1 MKNTLSKGGIT
12 KGFCIVLIF
21 CIAAQLLC
29 IMPNAAAE
37 NITVNENF
45 DNGTAADISNGGL
58 SCTSPNGVFNGWGNS
73 TFSYADRDGGKAL
86 MMNKSAGAC
95 GYPGA
100 RLDFNL
106 SRGFGL
112 NSVNMLGRMEYSFD
126 LYSAGTRTDALTI
139 SDIAFVLEDVN
150 DKKSSGGFESYQTLV
165 VSAKFGQFLTN
176 GNKTKV
182 GTFNKDQWNTVRIA
196 LDYMNNVIE
205 YYINGIEYDFE
216 FDFSGLKGSLIKGYF
231 TVSCPDSNSG
241 IDYGL
246 DNFKAE
252 FIPNETA
259 QETLKA
265 ENLVIEDSDGYEV
278 NISEFDGDNVIVSF
292 DAINSYSDAKDIRI
306 ILAAYKNSDELTFVQ
321 TDTESLLPL
330 SSKAVKK
337 TFDYPKGVECTKL
350 CAYVWDS
357 KNMNPI
363 CAFVKAADST
373 STKYVYLTDVTETF
387 DGRERNYPI
396 LLSDDYPLIKL
407 GNLAELI
414 GGTSTADTLT
424 KDGETVRFEPK
435 NRLGEYNGGHL
446 MLEREPIIRYGE
458 LYVPISVVQTALCY
472 SMEYYRFDNRL
483 ELSSGTYY
491 PDIEYVVYAHDYGA
505 VGDGVTDDKD
515 AILKAFNAAIMSNR
529 PSKLVLDENKTYLVS
544 EKVDTWA
551 FFDLNGTENFVFD
564 GNGSKIL
571 FESATNTFIG
581 MKSCTNVQF
590 LNIDA
595 QWKEHTST
603 QGVITSIDAD
613 KKRFVLKIDDGYP
626 LPPTD
631 EWVTEFQGGTS
642 AWTWAQI
649 MEASVD
655 RLKIMPTDRYDIESV
670 REVGDRLYMI
680 QLADWCWG
688 FEGINTGDRFTIK
701 TKQFAYDFSSTGKS
715 GSINAIDIFGSKDIT
730 FDGVY
735 VYGGH
740 MFMCG
745 AGFCDGRL
753 VFKNSGMKMKDGQLE
768 VTNADGI
775 HLWRNRANLIVDN
788 CTFLNS
794 LDDHINTTGANAI
807 VTAAEGDN
815 KTFTVDYYLNWR
827 IGDEMLVYDRTNHN
841 VLGKGY
847 LTKVEQSGSNYILTL
862 DREVVGAKTDG
873 TTFVYD
879 VGACSRG
886 TVIKNSTFK
895 NSRRHAY
902 IGRSPNTLFMNNT
915 VENCGASAVAAMNE
929 LVTGGSNRCEGPFP
943 STFTMRDNTVTG
955 VGTTPGFYPIEV
967 KSWDAKNGES
977 KAIDGLLLENNSVS
991 VKNSDSF
998 IVINSVKDLY
1008 MINNEVKYDGELLST
1023 TKSIV
1028 ISNSDIALIDGV
1040 NFDFTQNVN
1049 AVITIDGCNVDENN
1063 IKNINVNSGNTAKKY
1078 VIK

>member
-12 KGFCIVLIF
+12 KGFCLVLIL

-45 DNGTAADISNGGL
+45 DNGTAADITGEGL
-58 SCTSPNGVFNGWGNS
+58 KYASPNGALGGWGNS
-73 TFSYADRDGGKAL
+73 TFSYTDRDGGKAL
-86 MMNKSAGAC
+86 MMNKAVGAC
-95 GYPGA
+95 GYPGV

-106 SRGFGL
+106 TGGFGF
-112 NSVNMLGRMEYSFD
+112 NTANMLGRMEYSFD
-126 LYSAGTRTDALTI
+126 IYSNGTNTSALVI
-139 SDIAFVLEDVN
+139 PDMSFVLEDIK
-150 DKKSSGGFESYQTLV
+150 DKDIKSSNKSYQIAVISPKSGAV
-165 VSAKFGQFLTN
+165 VTN
-176 GNKTKV
+176 GNKTTV
-182 GTFNKDQWNTVRIA
+182 GTFNRGQWNTVRIV

-231 TVSCPDSNSG
+231 SVSCPDANNG

-252 FIPNETA
+252 FIPNETE
-259 QETLKA
+259 QESLKA
-265 ENLVIEDSDGYEV
+265 ENLSIVDSDGNEV
-278 NISEFDGDNVIVSF
+278 NISEFDGESVNVSF
-292 DAINSYSDAKDIRI
+292 NAINSYSDAKDIRI
-306 ILAAYKNSDELTFVQ
+306 ILAAYKNSDELVFVR
-321 TDTESLLPL
+321 TDTDSLLPL

-483 ELSSGTYY
+483 ELSSGTNY
-491 PDIEYVVYAHDYGA
+491 PDAEYVVYAHDYGA

-515 AILKAFNAAIMSNR
+515 ALLKAFNAAIMSGR
-529 PSKLVLDENKTYLVS
+529 PSKLVLDANKTYLVS

-603 QGVITSIDAD
+603 QGAITSIDID
-613 KKRFVLKIDDGYP
+613 KKRFVLNIDEGYP

-631 EWVTEFQGGTS
+631 EWVSEIQGGTG
-642 AWTWAQI
+642 AWTWSQI
-649 MEASVD
+649 MEPNED
-655 RLKIMPTDRYDIESV
+655 RLKIMPRDHYVIESV
-670 REVGDRLYMI
+670 KEVGDRLYMI
-680 QLADWCWG
+680 QLNTNSSWG
-688 FEGINTGDRFTIK
+688 LESLNTGDRFTIK
-701 TKQFAYDFSSTGKS
+701 TKQFAYDFSSTGKN
-715 GSINAIDIFGSKDIT
+715 GSINAIDIFGSRDIT

-753 VFKNSGMKMKDGQLE
+753 MFKNSGMKMKDGQLE

-794 LDDHINTTGANAI
+794 LDDHINTNGANAI
-807 VTAAEGDN
+807 VTATEGDN
-815 KTFTVDYYLNWR
+815 KTFTVDFYLNWR

-841 VLGKGY
+841 ILGKGY
-847 LTKVEQSGSNYILTL
+847 LTEVTQSGSNYILTL
-862 DREVVGAKTDG
+862 DREISGAKTDG

-879 VGACSRG
+879 VDASSRG

-902 IGRSPNTLFMNNT
+902 ISRSPNTLFMNNT

-929 LVTGGSNRCEGPFP
+929 LTSGRCEGPFP

-967 KSWDAKNGES
+967 KSWDAKNGET

-1023 TKSIV
+1023 TKPIV

-1040 NFDFTQNVN
+1040 DFDFTQNVD

>member
-1 MKNTLSKGGIT
+1 MS
-12 KGFCIVLIF
+12 
-21 CIAAQLLC
+21 
-29 IMPNAAAE
+29 
-37 NITVNENF
+37 
-45 DNGTAADISNGGL
+45 NGT
-58 SCTSPNGVFNGWGNS
+58 
-73 TFSYADRDGGKAL
+73 
-86 MMNKSAGAC
+86 
-95 GYPGA
+95 
-100 RLDFNL
+100 
-106 SRGFGL
+106 
-112 NSVNMLGRMEYSFD
+112 
-126 LYSAGTRTDALTI
+126 
-139 SDIAFVLEDVN
+139 
-150 DKKSSGGFESYQTLV
+150 
-165 VSAKFGQFLTN
+165 
-176 GNKTKV
+176 
-182 GTFNKDQWNTVRIA
+182 
-196 LDYMNNVIE
+196 
-205 YYINGIEYDFE
+205 
-216 FDFSGLKGSLIKGYF
+216 
-231 TVSCPDSNSG
+231 
-241 IDYGL
+241 
-246 DNFKAE
+246 
-252 FIPNETA
+252 
-259 QETLKA
+259 
-265 ENLVIEDSDGYEV
+265 
-278 NISEFDGDNVIVSF
+278 
-292 DAINSYSDAKDIRI
+292 
-306 ILAAYKNSDELTFVQ
+306 
-321 TDTESLLPL
+321 
-330 SSKAVKK
+330 
-337 TFDYPKGVECTKL
+337 
-350 CAYVWDS
+350 
-357 KNMNPI
+357 
-363 CAFVKAADST
+363 
-373 STKYVYLTDVTETF
+373 
-387 DGRERNYPI
+387 NYP
-396 LLSDDYPLIKL
+396 D
-407 GNLAELI
+407 A
-414 GGTSTADTLT
+414 
-424 KDGETVRFEPK
+424 
-435 NRLGEYNGGHL
+435 
-446 MLEREPIIRYGE
+446 
-458 LYVPISVVQTALCY
+458 
-472 SMEYYRFDNRL
+472 
-483 ELSSGTYY
+483 
-491 PDIEYVVYAHDYGA
+491 EYVVYAHDYGA

-551 FFDLNGTENFVFD
+551 LFDLNGTENFILD

-571 FESATNTFIG
+571 FESATNTFVG
-581 MKSCTNVQF
+581 MTRCTNVQF
-590 LNIDA
+590 LNIDV
-595 QWKEHTST
+595 QRKEHTST
-603 QGVITSIDAD
+603 QGVITAIDAD

-688 FEGINTGDRFTIK
+688 FEDINTGDRFTIK

-715 GSINAIDIFGSKDIT
+715 GSINTIDIFGSKDIT

-775 HLWRNRANLIVDN
+775 HIWRNRANLIVDN

-902 IGRSPNTLFMNNT
+902 ISRSPNTLFMNNT

-977 KAIDGLLLENNSVS
+977 KAIDGLLLENNSIS
-991 VKNSDSF
+991 QKNTDSF

-1008 MINNEVKYDGELLST
+1008 MINNEVKYDGELLSS
-1023 TKSIV
+1023 TKPIV
-1028 ISNSDIALIDGV
+1028 ISNSDIAVIDGV
-1040 NFDFTQNVN
+1040 DFDFTQNRGRFQTVPKTRTN
-1049 AVITIDGCNVDENN
+1049 GTNYAEFEIG
-1063 IKNINVNSGNTAKKY
+1063 KSK
-1078 VIK
+1078 